1 MRVTWILMMK
11 GIRYRERRPAMKPGS
26 VGKDRSQNGRMRIYR
41 IEADS
46 AIIREASACDGVTRV
61 KDDVASSQGDRLVFT
76 VEEAAYLL
84 NISRALAYDL
94 VARGEIPSIR
104 LGRRIAV
111 PRKQLEILLESP
123 KH

>member
-1 MRVTWILMMK
+1 
-11 GIRYRERRPAMKPGS
+11 MKPGS